1 MSPGKGLNRRIE
13 SSLADLI
20 QSGFSLSGR
29 EPNCCFLNLGDGRF
43 ADVSH
48 VSGFGFDDDARAIGL
63 TDWDFDGDLDLWVV
77 NRNGPML
84 RLLRN
89 DLPPGKHFLKLRL
102 RGTQCN
108 RDAIGARVELYVPGQ
123 KVPLLRTLRAGEGFL
138 SQSSKWLHFGLGEH
152 ERVEKI
158 VVRWPHGQPETF
170 TVPNVDRHYLLVQG
184 AGRGEPWSPPTSRQ
198 AKLAR
203 SPLPRPKAKTPPRV
217 VFPHRLGLPEL
228 SFRTDRGR
236 LTSWDRLRG
245 RPALVVLW
253 ASWCQP
259 CIRELRSLREH
270 YPRLREQGL
279 ELLALCVDGVL
290 GDGQNAAEALLQAR
304 QEWKLPFELG
314 EATSQTV
321 ERLQQFL
328 DTVFVRR
335 EQLAVPTSF
344 LLDRQGKLVVLYRG
358 AVDPKQ
364 LEQDVQLLEQSRE
377 RLVQA
382 AFPFPG
388 RWVEEPDF
396 VVEAHYAKALV
407 DQLKTDQAARYVRR
421 HRERIAQSPFY
432 PKLVT
437 MIGDQFVAARQF
449 DRALPWLEE
458 AARIDDSVVET
469 HLLLGLCYAS
479 RKEFRRAVAAYRRAL
494 QLDPKRPSALKN
506 LGWLLLISP
515 DTRVQSRSEALQLI
529 KKAVEL
535 EPADA
540 DAWEMLF
547 QAYAVL
553 RQPARALKTLEQAA
567 QAMEEHNQPDA
578 AVRFR
583 AMARRIKAQIPQRSG
598 K

>member
-108 RDAIGARVELYVPGQ
+108 RDAIGARVELYLPGQ

-152 ERVEKI
+152 KRVEKI
-158 VVRWPHGQPETF
+158 VVRWPHGQAETF
-170 TVPNVDRHYLLVQG
+170 TVPDVDRHYLLVQG
-184 AGRGEPWSPPTSRQ
+184 AGRAEPWSPPTSRQ
-198 AKLAR
+198 AKLVR

-217 VFPHRLGLPEL
+217 VFPYRLGLPEL

-270 YPRLREQGL
+270 HPRLREQGL

-290 GDGQNAAEALLQAR
+290 GDGQGAAEALLQAR
-304 QEWKLPFELG
+304 QEWKLSFELG
-314 EATSQTV
+314 EATGETV

-358 AVDPKQ
+358 AVDLKQ

-377 RLVQA
+377 RLAQT

-553 RQPARALKTLEQAA
+553 RQPARALETLEQAA
-567 QAMEEHNQPDA
+567 QAMEENNQPDA

-583 AMARRIKAQIPQRSG
+583 AMARRIQSQIPQRSG

>member
-29 EPNCCFLNLGDGRF
+29 EPNCCFLNLGNGRF

-102 RGTQCN
+102 RGTLCN
-108 RDAIGARVELYVPGQ
+108 RDAIGARVELYLPGQ

-152 ERVEKI
+152 DRVEKI
-158 VVRWPHGQPETF
+158 VVRWPHGQAETF
-170 TVPNVDRHYLLVQG
+170 TVPDVDRHYLLVQG
-184 AGRGEPWSPPTSRQ
+184 AGRAEPWSPPTSRQ

-217 VFPHRLGLPEL
+217 IFSHRLGLPEL
-228 SFRTDRGR
+228 PYRTDRGR

-259 CIRELRSLREH
+259 CVRELQSLKKH
-270 YPRLREQGL
+270 HPRLRDQGL
-279 ELLALCVDGVL
+279 RVLALCVDGVL
-290 GDGQNAAEALLQAR
+290 GDGQAAAEALRQAR
-304 QEWKLPFELG
+304 GEWKLPFELG

-364 LEQDVQLLEQSRE
+364 LEQDIQLLEQPRE
-377 RLVQA
+377 QLARA

-407 DQLKTDQAARYVRR
+407 DEQKTEQAARYVRR
-421 HRERIAQSPFY
+421 HKKRIAQSPFFQ
-432 PKLVT
+432 KLIV
-437 MIGDQFVAARQF
+437 MIGDQFAAKGQF

-458 AARIDDSVVET
+458 AARIDDSLVET
-469 HLLLGLCYAS
+469 HLLLGFCYAS
-479 RKEFRRAVAAYRRAL
+479 LKDFRRAVAAYRRAL
-494 QLDPKRPSALKN
+494 RLEPNRPSALKN

-515 DTRVQSRSEALQLI
+515 DPLVQNRSEALQLL

-535 EPADA
+535 APEDA
-540 DAWEMLF
+540 SAWEMLF
-547 QAYAVL
+547 QAYALL
-553 RQPARALKTLEQAA
+553 RQPARAVETLQRAA
-567 QAMEEHNQPDA
+567 RAMEENNQLEA
-578 AVRFR
+578 ATKFR
-583 AMARRIKAQIPQRSG
+583 TLARQIQAQRQQRSG